1 MLLAVTSNPTIDRT
15 LHMPAM
21 TLGAV
26 HRTTQVHLAAG
37 GKGINVCRAALK
49 LGCEV
54 LTTGPLAGRAGQIV
68 DDLAAN
74 ENLPVDWYWLSS
86 GETRTC
92 TLISHNNNDDATIIN
107 EAGPQVSAEDW
118 ASFALH
124 VERVAANVKAITF
137 SGSPMV
143 GIEPDALGKLARSL
157 ATADRAVYID
167 TGEDALS
174 AILARPKDLCI
185 QVNQSDLAVG
195 LGLPLENAPPDRV
208 WRTLI
213 EGGKML
219 LDRGAALVV
228 VTLGQAGTLA
238 IAPTGMWQA
247 SPPAIK
253 VASTAGCDDAFLAG
267 LATARLEGQ
276 SVEAAVAFAVACGT
290 ASAMTAQPARF
301 ERTEVEKLLKQITV
315 QPF

>member
-1 MLLAVTSNPTIDRT
+1 MLLAVTSNPTIERT

-21 TLGAV
+21 TLGLV

-37 GKGINVCRAALK
+37 GKGINVCRAAQR
-49 LGCEV
+49 LGVEV
-54 LTTGPLAGRAGQIV
+54 RTTGPLAGRAGQIV

-74 ENLPVDWYWLSS
+74 ENLPADWFWLSS

-92 TLISHNNNDDATIIN
+92 ILLNHDNNATAIN

-118 ASFALH
+118 AGFALH
-124 VERVAANVKAITF
+124 VERLAENVGAVAF

-167 TGEDALS
+167 TGEEALN

-185 QVNQSDLAVG
+185 KVNQTDLAVG
-195 LGLPLENAPPDRV
+195 LGLQLENAPPDQAR
-208 WRTLI
+208 RILI
-213 EGGKML
+213 EAGQML
-219 LDRGAALVV
+219 LERGAALVA
-228 VTLGQAGTLA
+228 VTLGQDGALA
-238 IAPTGMWQA
+238 IAPKGVWQA

-253 VASTAGCDDAFLAG
+253 VLSSVGCGDAFLAG
-267 LATARLEGQ
+267 LAAARLEGQ
-276 SVEAAVAFAVACGT
+276 SFEAAVTFAVACGT
-290 ASAMTAQPARF
+290 ANAMTARPVHF
-301 ERTEVEKLLKQITV
+301 ERTEAEKLLKQISV
-315 QPF
+315 QPL